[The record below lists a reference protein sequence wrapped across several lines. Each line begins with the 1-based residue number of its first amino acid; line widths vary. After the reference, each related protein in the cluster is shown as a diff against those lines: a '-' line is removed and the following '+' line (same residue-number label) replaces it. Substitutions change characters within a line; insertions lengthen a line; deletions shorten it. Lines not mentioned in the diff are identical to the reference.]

1 MDYMAAKFNA
11 MKGSGVERARV
22 QTLLLIVCIWVSVV
36 VYTGSFNG
44 SEEGPERIEG
54 VGMKGGEQFNV

>member
-1 MDYMAAKFNA
+1 M
-11 MKGSGVERARV
+11 